1 MPPSKPLLP
10 IALDEAVR
18 AALAVVRATLP
29 AEHEMIVA
37 YVEAVEY
44 RAETLLEP
52 RKFEAFLYD
61 RILRDG
67 RTDAFIE
74 QLMNGPLTGL
84 AAAEADR
91 QERMLLEA
99 KDRQER
105 VLTWRQTLTQPVV
118 LAVISAISTAIAGLF
133 ALLRWVVDTVQ

>member
-133 ALLRWVVDTVQ
+133 ALLRWVVDTAQ